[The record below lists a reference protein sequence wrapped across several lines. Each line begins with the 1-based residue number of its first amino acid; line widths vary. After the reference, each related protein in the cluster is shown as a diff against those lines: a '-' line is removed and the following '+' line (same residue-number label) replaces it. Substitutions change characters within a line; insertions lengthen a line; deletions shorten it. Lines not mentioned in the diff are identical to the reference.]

1 MHQWPNGY
9 RVTIQVQDRF
19 PGGKITNL
27 FFNFFE
33 GSNKEIMGRE
43 LKKEFL

>member
-19 PGGKITNL
+19 AGGKITNL
-27 FFNFFE
+27 FFNFFK
-33 GSNKEIMGRE
+33 GSNKEIMVRE
-43 LKKEFL
+43 LKKEVL